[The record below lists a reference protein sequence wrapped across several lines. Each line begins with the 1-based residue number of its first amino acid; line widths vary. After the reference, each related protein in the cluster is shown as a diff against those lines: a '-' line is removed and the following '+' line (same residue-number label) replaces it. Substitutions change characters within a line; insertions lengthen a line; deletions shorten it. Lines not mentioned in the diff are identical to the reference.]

1 MAKPSCMPK
10 TRLVEK
16 RRKVESTAKAV
27 SRNLLETASKWPQ
40 MNSAVSEALVALP
53 SNAVKSV
60 ADQVRGIISGSP
72 VKVGDAATVLKNAR
86 K

>member
-27 SRNLLETASKWPQ
+27 SRNLLETTSKWPQ

-72 VKVGDAATVLKNAR
+72 VKVGDGTEKCSKVR
-86 K
+86 S